1 MRLGRRFAH
10 YCYARVM
17 QSVQL
22 PKTDIRV
29 SRLSF
34 GTAGLHH
41 LATRRSRMRLLSAA
55 ADAGFRHFDTS
66 PLYGY
71 GIGETE
77 LGRLSRQ
84 CDRSIT
90 IATKVG
96 LYPPLGAGSNL
107 SSVWFRKI
115 AGKLVPRLSAA
126 RMSWVIAEAQR
137 SLENS
142 LLRLNRDCVDVLFMH
157 EPSSDLYDADEW
169 LNWFER
175 QRDAGK
181 IRAWGLAGPSAGMT
195 SLLRSNH
202 PLANVLQV
210 RDGLANREADVLA
223 QNGRNMQFTYGYLS
237 EHISQKDQMSPAKIL
252 SAALARNR
260 TGSIVVST
268 RKLNRVAELVEMAS
282 EKM

>member
-1 MRLGRRFAH
+1 MR
-10 YCYARVM
+10 
-17 QSVQL
+17 SIQL
-22 PKTDIRV
+22 PRTDIRV

-77 LGRLSRQ
+77 LGRLFRQSSRN
-84 CDRSIT
+84 IT
-90 IATKVG
+90 VATKVG

-115 AGKLVPRLSAA
+115 GGKLVPRLSAA
-126 RMSWVIAEAQR
+126 RMNWEITEAQK
-137 SLENS
+137 SLDHS
-142 LLRLNRDCVDVLFMH
+142 LSRLNRDFVDILFMH
-157 EPSSDLYDADEW
+157 EPSSEVFDADEW
-169 LNWFER
+169 LDWFER

-202 PLANVLQV
+202 PLASVLQV
-210 RDGLANREADVLA
+210 RDGLKDKEADVLA
-223 QNGRNMQFTYGYLS
+223 ENGRSMQFTYGYLS
-237 EHISQKDQMSPAKIL
+237 ENVSQNDQSTPTQIL
-252 SAALARNR
+252 SAALSRNR

-268 RKLNRVAELVEMAS
+268 RNLNRVAELAGMAG